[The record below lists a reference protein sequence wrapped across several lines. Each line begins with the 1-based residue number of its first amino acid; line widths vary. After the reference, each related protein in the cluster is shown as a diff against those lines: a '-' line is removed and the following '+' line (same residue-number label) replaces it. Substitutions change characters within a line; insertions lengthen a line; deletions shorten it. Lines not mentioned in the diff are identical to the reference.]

1 MAPPRKEEEG
11 WGEEWKEDAPGL
23 GGFSDPVFPSNEE
36 FGAGEVWGDGGQQ
49 TDQAEGLGGTLTPP
63 PPPPHPSSSAARNL
77 QREQALKENP
87 ALIPIICGLGG
98 VGMMTKGFMAGFVY
112 GVGSTAIEGYQ
123 AGLSSQPGFGSLV
136 LRTGVSSGGSMAVW
150 LATYSTA
157 SCACQLYRGGK
168 KDSLNSFVGGF
179 SAGCVSTLRT
189 RNPRV
194 ILLSGLTQGVIF
206 TAMETVL
213 GGLHI

>member
-1 MAPPRKEEEG
+1 MAPPRKDDEG
-11 WGEEWKEDAPGL
+11 WKDEEWKEDAPGL

-49 TDQAEGLGGTLTPP
+49 TDQVEGLPQINPP
-63 PPPPHPSSSAARNL
+63 PPSGAAKNL

-98 VGMMTKGFMAGFVY
+98 AGMMTKGFMAGFVY
-112 GVGSTAIEGYQ
+112 GVGSTALEGHQ

-136 LRTGVSSGGSMAVW
+136 LRTGVSSGASMAVW